1 VKNMG
6 AQIISIPEEV
16 QAVPGTPL
24 RPAVD
29 LSDPAE
35 RKRVTPTA
43 IKTFRQITDQ
53 KWALSEAQSLGL
65 LGGVASS
72 TYHSWRTAPEGRELD
87 QDTLTRI
94 SLVIGIFRALHG
106 YFSTSLA
113 DGWVRYVNR
122 APMFSGRSPVDF
134 MIQEGI
140 PGMLQVRRMLDGWR
154 VGN

>member
-1 VKNMG
+1 LPGAGLYWHLLDKSREKRLGSVKNMG
-6 AQIISIPEEV
+6 AQIILIPEEV

-65 LGGVASS
+65 LDGVA
-72 TYHSWRTAPEGRELD
+72 
-87 QDTLTRI
+87 
-94 SLVIGIFRALHG
+94 
-106 YFSTSLA
+106 
-113 DGWVRYVNR
+113 
-122 APMFSGRSPVDF
+122 
-134 MIQEGI
+134 
-140 PGMLQVRRMLDGWR
+140 
-154 VGN
+154 